1 MNLQDTL
8 YFPGTAIA
16 SGSQYPLYL
25 LCPTLHVLQPVEPE
39 EGADAAAGSADLFIN
54 HGFCQVHTPCPLG
67 PDRKRFLRLID
78 DIRERKDDYAAQLSS
93 LTMAAMTAPRQ
104 QDEDTPQAILSSLLG
119 RPNRKSD
126 KEKEDPEQDLW
137 QARLVLKIGE
147 ILDREEEEIAR
158 DLLALDEDEHSL
170 FLRLHGE
177 DVGAADEDD
186 NPLADLIDLK
196 ARVRQPAAGII
207 KNRFRAWKQLLVN
220 GNLPDWPIW
229 ATHWPDAAEIILE
242 AYERRRGQAAL
253 PAGALSLPATA
264 GLTGDEAFA
273 AVAAFREEHGPLA
286 GELLATLP
294 APLPAALVARWQTA
308 MEQHFPADQ
317 FGRTAV
323 AIHHLAG
330 LNISTLLGKP
340 GPDEDQGTLLLVI
353 ADLA

>member
-25 LCPTLHVLQPVEPE
+25 LCSTIHLLQPVEPE
-39 EGADAAAGSADLFIN
+39 EGADAGAGSADLFIN
-54 HGFCQVHTPCPLG
+54 HGFCQVHTPRPLG

-104 QDEDTPQAILSSLLG
+104 QDDDSPQAILSSLLG
-119 RPNRKSD
+119 KPDRKPD
-126 KEKEDPEQDLW
+126 REKEDPKQDLW

-170 FLRLHGE
+170 FTRLHGE
-177 DVGAADEDD
+177 DLVAADEDD
-186 NPLADLIDLK
+186 NPLADLIDIK
-196 ARVRQPAAGII
+196 AWVRQPATGTIR
-207 KNRFRAWKQLLVN
+207 NRFRAWEQLFLS
-220 GNLPDWPIW
+220 GDLPTWRIW
-229 ATHWPDAAEIILE
+229 ATHWPDAADIVLE
-242 AYERRRGQAAL
+242 AHERRRGKATAA
-253 PAGALSLPATA
+253 GVLSLPATV
-264 GLTGDEAFA
+264 GLTLDEAFA
-273 AVAAFREEHGPLA
+273 AVAAFREEHATLA

-294 APLPAALVARWQTA
+294 APLPAALVERWQA
-308 MEQHFPADQ
+308 ALEQHFPAGQ

-323 AIHHLAG
+323 AIHHLPGPGIAA
-330 LNISTLLGKP
+330 LLGKP
-340 GPDEDQGTLLLVI
+340 EPNDNQGTLLLVI
-353 ADLA
+353 ADLS